1 MGQDFLVK
9 QYVAGPPVV
18 GSFKYSWVKRLS
30 LRVPRRR
37 SSSITVISLSFV
49 ISSVKY
55 IYIE

>member
-37 SSSITVISLSFV
+37 SSSITVIIFFCE
-49 ISSVKY
+49 ISPVKY
-55 IYIE
+55 IY